1 MKNNYQTSKERMLL
15 SLYYDYDKDFRKM
28 SLLGL
33 SLLLISA
40 FSISTALPPM
50 LDYYSPTYNASQ
62 VELLVSVPS
71 FSVVAMLLLNP
82 FVDKWLNDRQL
93 IMTGLILLSSAGIF
107 PFFVQWYPLVLLSRL
122 VFGMGIGFI
131 NAKAI
136 SIISQRYQGKERIQM
151 LGIRGSVELI
161 GGASCSLLVG
171 QLLKIHWTLAFLIYG
186 FGFIILAMYLLFVPP
201 MEQIEKKEIQKS
213 KQGLNKKDFAMI
225 LGMALL
231 SGFVICINSS
241 ISLRVP
247 LFQVDGKTIVGGES
261 ALVLSLEQGIGI
273 AAGLSFASLL
283 AHIKNRLLPMALLCL
298 SICLFGIAL
307 ANNLLTLILSSVGVG
322 FFYSII
328 LTFIFHRLSECIAR
342 NLLNKATAYVL
353 LGCNLGSAVSPYV
366 LKLLALVSS
375 SFSWIFL
382 AYAIVSFLFFLGF
395 LLNSRMVKKA

>member
-1 MKNNYQTSKERMLL
+1 MTRILE
-15 SLYYDYDKDFRKM
+15 KM

-50 LDYYSPTYNASQ
+50 LDYYSPTFSAAQ

-71 FSVVAMLLLNP
+71 FSVVAMLLLNS
-82 FVDKWLNDRQL
+82 FIDKWLSDRQL
-93 IMTGLILLSSAGIF
+93 IVTGLLLLSSAGIF
-107 PFFVQWYPLVLLSRL
+107 PFFVQAYPLVLLSRIA
-122 VFGMGIGFI
+122 FGMGIGLI

-136 SIISQRYQGKERIQM
+136 AIISQRFQGKERVQM
-151 LGIRGSVELI
+151 LGIRGSMELI

-171 QLLKIHWTLAFLIYG
+171 QLLKIHWTFAFLIYG
-186 FGFIILAMYLLFVPP
+186 LGFVILTMYLLFVPT
-201 MEQIEKKEIQKS
+201 MDQVERKQITKS
-213 KQGLNKKDFAMI
+213 KQGLNKKDLSMI

-231 SGFVICINSS
+231 AGFVICINSS

-247 LFQVDGKTIVGGES
+247 LFQVAGKTIASGQS

-273 AAGLSFASLL
+273 VAGLSFASLIGYFKNYLLHIVMFLL
-283 AHIKNRLLPMALLCL
+283 AV
-298 SICLFGIAL
+298 CLFGMSVAS
-307 ANNLLTLILSSVGVG
+307 NLPILILSSVGVG
-322 FFYSII
+322 FFYSTVLTII
-328 LTFIFHRLSECIAR
+328 FNQLSERIAR

-353 LGCNLGSAVSPYV
+353 LGCNLGSALSPYV

-382 AYAIVSFLFFLGF
+382 AYAIVSFLLFLGF
-395 LLNSRMVKKA
+395 LMKSRMTKKSKM

>member
-1 MKNNYQTSKERMLL
+1 
-15 SLYYDYDKDFRKM
+15 
-28 SLLGL
+28 
-33 SLLLISA
+33 
-40 FSISTALPPM
+40 M
-50 LDYYSPTYNASQ
+50 LDYYSPTYTASQ

-82 FVDKWLNDRQL
+82 FVDRWLNDRQL

-107 PFFVQWYPLVLLSRL
+107 PFFVQLYPLVLLSRL
-122 VFGMGIGFI
+122 VFGMGIGLI

-136 SIISQRYQGKERIQM
+136 SIISQRYQGKERVQM

-201 MEQIEKKEIQKS
+201 MEQTEKKETQKS
-213 KQGLNKKDFAMI
+213 KQGLDKKDLAMI

-231 SGFVICINSS
+231 AGFVICINSS

-247 LFQVDGKTIVGGES
+247 LFQVDGKTIASGQS

-273 AAGLSFASLL
+273 VAGLSFASLIG
-283 AHIKNRLLPMALLCL
+283 HIKHRLLPMALFCL
-298 SICLFGIAL
+298 STCLLGIAL
-307 ANNLLTLILSSVGVG
+307 ANNLLILILSSVGVG
-322 FFYSII
+322 FFYNIVLTII
-328 LTFIFHRLSECIAR
+328 FNRLSERITR

-366 LKLLALVSS
+366 LKLLALVSP

-382 AYAIVSFLFFLGF
+382 AYAVVSFLLFLGF
-395 LLNSRMVKKA
+395 LLNSKMVKKA

>member
-1 MKNNYQTSKERMLL
+1 MIMTKILE
-15 SLYYDYDKDFRKM
+15 KM

-201 MEQIEKKEIQKS
+201 MEKIEKKEIQKS

-382 AYAIVSFLFFLGF
+382 AYAIVSFLLFLGF

>member
-1 MKNNYQTSKERMLL
+1 MIMTKILE
-15 SLYYDYDKDFRKM
+15 KM

-328 LTFIFHRLSECIAR
+328 LTIIFHRLSECIAR

-353 LGCNLGSAVSPYV
+353 LGCSLGSAVSPYV

-382 AYAIVSFLFFLGF
+382 AYAIVSFLLFLGF

>member
-1 MKNNYQTSKERMLL
+1 MIMTKILE
-15 SLYYDYDKDFRKM
+15 KM

-328 LTFIFHRLSECIAR
+328 LTLIFHRLSECIAR

-382 AYAIVSFLFFLGF
+382 AYAIVSFLLFLGF

>member
-1 MKNNYQTSKERMLL
+1 MTRILE
-15 SLYYDYDKDFRKM
+15 KM

-50 LDYYSPTYNASQ
+50 LDYYSPTFSAAQ

-71 FSVVAMLLLNP
+71 FSVVAMLLLNS
-82 FVDKWLNDRQL
+82 FIDKWLSDRQL
-93 IMTGLILLSSAGIF
+93 IVTGLLLLSSAGIF
-107 PFFVQWYPLVLLSRL
+107 PFFVQAYPLVLLSRIA
-122 VFGMGIGFI
+122 FGMGIGLI

-136 SIISQRYQGKERIQM
+136 AIISQRYQGKERVQM
-151 LGIRGSVELI
+151 LGIRGSMELI

-171 QLLKIHWTLAFLIYG
+171 QLLKIHWTFAFLIYG
-186 FGFIILAMYLLFVPP
+186 FGFVILIMYLLFVPT
-201 MEQIEKKEIQKS
+201 MEQVEKKQITKR
-213 KQGLNKKDFAMI
+213 KQVLNKKDLGMI

-231 SGFVICINSS
+231 AGFVICINSS

-247 LFQVDGKTIVGGES
+247 LFQVAGKTIESGQS

-273 AAGLSFASLL
+273 VAGLSFASLIG
-283 AHIKNRLLPMALLCL
+283 HFKNRLLPIVMFLLAV
-298 SICLFGIAL
+298 CLFGMSVAG
-307 ANNLLTLILSSVGVG
+307 NLPILILSSVGVG

-328 LTFIFHRLSECIAR
+328 LTIIFNRLSESIAR

-353 LGCNLGSAVSPYV
+353 LGCNLGSALSPYV
-366 LKLLALVSS
+366 LKLLALISP

-382 AYAIVSFLFFLGF
+382 AYAIVSFLLFLLFLGF
-395 LLNSRMVKKA
+395 FLNAKMAKKV

>member
-1 MKNNYQTSKERMLL
+1 MIMTKILE
-15 SLYYDYDKDFRKM
+15 KM

-283 AHIKNRLLPMALLCL
+283 AHIKNRLLPMALLFL

-307 ANNLLTLILSSVGVG
+307 ANNLLTLILFSVGVG

-382 AYAIVSFLFFLGF
+382 AYAIVSFLLFLGF

>member
-1 MKNNYQTSKERMLL
+1 MTRILE
-15 SLYYDYDKDFRKM
+15 KM

-50 LDYYSPTYNASQ
+50 LDYYSPSFSAAQ

-71 FSVVAMLLLNP
+71 FSVVAMLLLNS
-82 FVDKWLNDRQL
+82 FIDKWLSDRQL
-93 IMTGLILLSSAGIF
+93 IVTGLLLLSSAGIF
-107 PFFVQWYPLVLLSRL
+107 PFFVQAYPLVLLSRIA
-122 VFGMGIGFI
+122 FGMGIGLI

-136 SIISQRYQGKERIQM
+136 AIISQRYQGKERVQM
-151 LGIRGSVELI
+151 LGIRGSMELI

-171 QLLKIHWTLAFLIYG
+171 QLLKIHWTFAFLIYG
-186 FGFIILAMYLLFVPP
+186 FGFVILIMYLLFVPS
-201 MEQIEKKEIQKS
+201 MEQVEKKQITKR
-213 KQGLNKKDFAMI
+213 KQVLNKKDLGMI

-231 SGFVICINSS
+231 AGFVICINSS

-247 LFQVDGKTIVGGES
+247 LFQVAGKTIESGQS

-273 AAGLSFASLL
+273 VAGLSFASLIE
-283 AHIKNRLLPMALLCL
+283 HFKNRLLLIVMFLLAV
-298 SICLFGIAL
+298 CLFGMSVAS
-307 ANNLLTLILSSVGVG
+307 NLPILILSSVGVG

-328 LTFIFHRLSECIAR
+328 LTIIFNRLSESIAR

-353 LGCNLGSAVSPYV
+353 LGCNLGSALSPYV
-366 LKLLALVSS
+366 LKLLALISP

-382 AYAIVSFLFFLGF
+382 AYATVSFLLFLGF
-395 LLNSRMVKKA
+395 LMNSRMTKKV

>member
-1 MKNNYQTSKERMLL
+1 MIMTKILE
-15 SLYYDYDKDFRKM
+15 KM

-328 LTFIFHRLSECIAR
+328 LTFIFHRLSKCIAR

-375 SFSWIFL
+375 SFGWIFL
-382 AYAIVSFLFFLGF
+382 AYAIVSFLLFLGF

>member
-1 MKNNYQTSKERMLL
+1 MTKILEKI
-15 SLYYDYDKDFRKM
+15 

-40 FSISTALPPM
+40 FSISTVLPPM
-50 LDYYSPTYNASQ
+50 LDYYSPTYTASQ

-82 FVDKWLNDRQL
+82 LVDRWLNDRQL
-93 IMTGLILLSSAGIF
+93 IMIGLILLSSAGIF
-107 PFFVQWYPLVLLSRL
+107 PFFVQLYPLVLLSRL
-122 VFGMGIGFI
+122 VFGMGIGLI

-136 SIISQRYQGKERIQM
+136 SIISQRYQGKERVQM

-201 MEQIEKKEIQKS
+201 MEQTEKKEAQKS
-213 KQGLNKKDFAMI
+213 KQGLDKKDLAMI

-231 SGFVICINSS
+231 AGFVICINSS

-247 LFQVDGKTIVGGES
+247 LFQIDGKTIASGQS

-273 AAGLSFASLL
+273 VAGLSFASLIG
-283 AHIKNRLLPMALLCL
+283 HIKHRLLPMALFCL
-298 SICLFGIAL
+298 STCLLGISL
-307 ANNLLTLILSSVGVG
+307 ANNLLILILSSVGVG
-322 FFYSII
+322 FFYNVVLTII
-328 LTFIFHRLSECIAR
+328 FNRLSERITR

-366 LKLLALVSS
+366 LKLLALVSP

-382 AYAIVSFLFFLGF
+382 AYAVVSFLLFLGF
-395 LLNSRMVKKA
+395 LLNSKMVKKA

>member
-1 MKNNYQTSKERMLL
+1 MTKILEKI
-15 SLYYDYDKDFRKM
+15 

-50 LDYYSPTYNASQ
+50 LDYYSPTYIASQ

-82 FVDKWLNDRQL
+82 LVDRWLNDRQL

-107 PFFVQWYPLVLLSRL
+107 PFFVQLYPLVLLSRL
-122 VFGMGIGFI
+122 VFGMGIGLI

-136 SIISQRYQGKERIQM
+136 SIISQRYQGKERVQM

-201 MEQIEKKEIQKS
+201 MEQTEKKEAQKS
-213 KQGLNKKDFAMI
+213 KQGLDKKDLAMI
-225 LGMALL
+225 LGMAFLA
-231 SGFVICINSS
+231 GFVICINSS

-247 LFQVDGKTIVGGES
+247 LFQIDGKTIASGQS
-261 ALVLSLEQGIGI
+261 ALILSLEQGIGI
-273 AAGLSFASLL
+273 VAGLSFASLIG
-283 AHIKNRLLPMALLCL
+283 HIKHRLLPMALFCL
-298 SICLFGIAL
+298 STCLLGISL
-307 ANNLLTLILSSVGVG
+307 ANNLLILILSSVGVG
-322 FFYSII
+322 FFYNIVLTII
-328 LTFIFHRLSECIAR
+328 FNRLSERITR

-366 LKLLALVSS
+366 LKLLALVSP

-382 AYAIVSFLFFLGF
+382 AYAVVSFLLFLGF
-395 LLNSRMVKKA
+395 LLNSKMVKKA

>member
-1 MKNNYQTSKERMLL
+1 MIMTKILE
-15 SLYYDYDKDFRKM
+15 KM

-231 SGFVICINSS
+231 SVFVICINSS

-382 AYAIVSFLFFLGF
+382 AYAIVSFLLFLGF
-395 LLNSRMVKKA
+395 LLNSRMVKKP

>member
-1 MKNNYQTSKERMLL
+1 MTKILEKI
-15 SLYYDYDKDFRKM
+15 

-50 LDYYSPTYNASQ
+50 LDYYSPTYIASQ

-82 FVDKWLNDRQL
+82 LVDRWLNDRQL

-107 PFFVQWYPLVLLSRL
+107 PFFVQLYPLVLLSRL
-122 VFGMGIGFI
+122 VFGMGIGLI

-136 SIISQRYQGKERIQM
+136 SIISQRYQGKERVQM

-186 FGFIILAMYLLFVPP
+186 FGFIILAMCLLFVLP
-201 MEQIEKKEIQKS
+201 MEQTAKKEAQKS
-213 KQGLNKKDFAMI
+213 KQGLDKKDLAMI
-225 LGMALL
+225 LGMAFLA
-231 SGFVICINSS
+231 GFVICINSS

-247 LFQVDGKTIVGGES
+247 LFQIDGKTIASGQS
-261 ALVLSLEQGIGI
+261 ALILSLEQGIGI
-273 AAGLSFASLL
+273 VAGLSFASLIG
-283 AHIKNRLLPMALLCL
+283 HIKHRLLPMALFCL
-298 SICLFGIAL
+298 STCLLGISL
-307 ANNLLTLILSSVGVG
+307 ANNLLILILSSVGVG
-322 FFYSII
+322 FFYNIVLTII
-328 LTFIFHRLSECIAR
+328 FNRLSERITR

-366 LKLLALVSS
+366 LKLLALVSP

-382 AYAIVSFLFFLGF
+382 AYAVVSFLLFLGF
-395 LLNSRMVKKA
+395 LLNSKMVKKA

>member
-1 MKNNYQTSKERMLL
+1 MIMTKILE
-15 SLYYDYDKDFRKM
+15 KM

-382 AYAIVSFLFFLGF
+382 AYAIVSFLLFLGS
-395 LLNSRMVKKA
+395 LLNSRMVKKP

>member
-1 MKNNYQTSKERMLL
+1 MTRILE
-15 SLYYDYDKDFRKM
+15 KM

-50 LDYYSPTYNASQ
+50 LDYYSPSFSAAQ

-71 FSVVAMLLLNP
+71 FSVVAMLLLNS
-82 FVDKWLNDRQL
+82 FIDKWLSDRQL
-93 IMTGLILLSSAGIF
+93 IVTGLLLLSSAGIF
-107 PFFVQWYPLVLLSRL
+107 PFFVQAYPLVLLSRIA
-122 VFGMGIGFI
+122 FGMGIGLI

-136 SIISQRYQGKERIQM
+136 AIISQRYQGKERVQM
-151 LGIRGSVELI
+151 LGIRGSMELI

-171 QLLKIHWTLAFLIYG
+171 QLLKIHWTFAVLIYG
-186 FGFIILAMYLLFVPP
+186 FVFVILIMYLLFVPS
-201 MEQIEKKEIQKS
+201 MEQVEKKQITKR
-213 KQGLNKKDFAMI
+213 KQVLNKKDLGMI

-231 SGFVICINSS
+231 AGFVICINSS

-247 LFQVDGKTIVGGES
+247 LFQVAGKTIESGQS

-273 AAGLSFASLL
+273 VAGLSFASLIG
-283 AHIKNRLLPMALLCL
+283 HFKNRLLLIVMFLLAV
-298 SICLFGIAL
+298 CLFGMSVAS
-307 ANNLLTLILSSVGVG
+307 NLPILILSSVGVG

-328 LTFIFHRLSECIAR
+328 LTIIFNRLSESIAR

-353 LGCNLGSAVSPYV
+353 LGCNLGSALSPYV
-366 LKLLALVSS
+366 LKLLALISP

-382 AYAIVSFLFFLGF
+382 AYATVSFLLFLGF
-395 LLNSRMVKKA
+395 LMNSRMTKKV

>member
-1 MKNNYQTSKERMLL
+1 MIMTKILE
-15 SLYYDYDKDFRKM
+15 KM

-50 LDYYSPTYNASQ
+50 LDYYSPTYNAAQ

-382 AYAIVSFLFFLGF
+382 AYAIVSFLLFLGF
-395 LLNSRMVKKA
+395 LLNSRMVKKP

>member
-1 MKNNYQTSKERMLL
+1 MTRILE
-15 SLYYDYDKDFRKM
+15 KM

-50 LDYYSPTYNASQ
+50 LDYYSPIFSAAQ

-71 FSVVAMLLLNP
+71 FSVVAMLLLNS
-82 FVDKWLNDRQL
+82 FIDKWLSDRQL
-93 IMTGLILLSSAGIF
+93 IVTGLLLLSSAGIF
-107 PFFVQWYPLVLLSRL
+107 PFFVQAYPLVLLSRIA
-122 VFGMGIGFI
+122 FGMGIGLI

-136 SIISQRYQGKERIQM
+136 AIISQRYQGKERVQM
-151 LGIRGSVELI
+151 LGIRGSMELI

-171 QLLKIHWTLAFLIYG
+171 QLLKIHWTFAFLIYG
-186 FGFIILAMYLLFVPP
+186 FGFVILIMYLLFVPS
-201 MEQIEKKEIQKS
+201 MEQVEKKQITKR
-213 KQGLNKKDFAMI
+213 KQVLNKKDLGMI

-231 SGFVICINSS
+231 AGFVICINSS

-247 LFQVDGKTIVGGES
+247 LFQVAGKTIESGQS

-273 AAGLSFASLL
+273 VAGLSFASLIG
-283 AHIKNRLLPMALLCL
+283 HFKNRLLLIVMFLLAV
-298 SICLFGIAL
+298 CLFGMSVAS
-307 ANNLLTLILSSVGVG
+307 NLPILILSSVGVG

-328 LTFIFHRLSECIAR
+328 LTIIFNRLSESIAR

-353 LGCNLGSAVSPYV
+353 LGCNLGSAISPYV
-366 LKLLALVSS
+366 LKLLALISP

-382 AYAIVSFLFFLGF
+382 AYATVSFLLFLGF
-395 LLNSRMVKKA
+395 LMNSRMTKKV

>member
-1 MKNNYQTSKERMLL
+1 MTRILE
-15 SLYYDYDKDFRKM
+15 KM

-50 LDYYSPTYNASQ
+50 LDYYSPTFSAAQ

-71 FSVVAMLLLNP
+71 FSVVAMLLLNS
-82 FVDKWLNDRQL
+82 FIDKWLSDRQL
-93 IMTGLILLSSAGIF
+93 IVTGLLLLSSAGIF
-107 PFFVQWYPLVLLSRL
+107 PFFVQAYPLVLLSRIA
-122 VFGMGIGFI
+122 FGMGIGLI

-136 SIISQRYQGKERIQM
+136 AIISQRFQGKERVQM
-151 LGIRGSVELI
+151 LGIRGSMELI

-171 QLLKIHWTLAFLIYG
+171 QLLKIHWTFAFLIYG
-186 FGFIILAMYLLFVPP
+186 LGFVILTMYLLFVPT
-201 MEQIEKKEIQKS
+201 MDQVERKQITES
-213 KQGLNKKDFAMI
+213 KQGLNKKDLSMI

-231 SGFVICINSS
+231 AGFVICINSS

-247 LFQVDGKTIVGGES
+247 LFQVAGKTIASGQS

-273 AAGLSFASLL
+273 VAGLSFASLIGYFKNYLLHIVMFLL
-283 AHIKNRLLPMALLCL
+283 AV
-298 SICLFGIAL
+298 CLFGMSVAS
-307 ANNLLTLILSSVGVG
+307 NLPILILSSVGVG
-322 FFYSII
+322 FFYSTVLTII
-328 LTFIFHRLSECIAR
+328 FNRLSERIAR

-353 LGCNLGSAVSPYV
+353 LGCNLGSALSPYV

-382 AYAIVSFLFFLGF
+382 AYAIVSFLLFLGF
-395 LLNSRMVKKA
+395 LMKSRMTKKV

>member
-1 MKNNYQTSKERMLL
+1 MTRILE
-15 SLYYDYDKDFRKM
+15 KM

-50 LDYYSPTYNASQ
+50 LDYYSPSFSAAQ

-71 FSVVAMLLLNP
+71 FSVVAMLLLNS
-82 FVDKWLNDRQL
+82 FIDKWLSDRRL
-93 IMTGLILLSSAGIF
+93 IVTGLLLLSSAGIF
-107 PFFVQWYPLVLLSRL
+107 PFFVQAYPLVLLSRIA
-122 VFGMGIGFI
+122 FGMGIGLI

-136 SIISQRYQGKERIQM
+136 AIISQRYQGKERVQM
-151 LGIRGSVELI
+151 LGIRGSMELI

-171 QLLKIHWTLAFLIYG
+171 QLLKIHWTFAFLIYG
-186 FGFIILAMYLLFVPP
+186 FGFVILIMYLLFVPS
-201 MEQIEKKEIQKS
+201 MEQVEKKQITKR
-213 KQGLNKKDFAMI
+213 KQVLNKKDLGMI

-231 SGFVICINSS
+231 AGFVICINSS

-247 LFQVDGKTIVGGES
+247 LFQVAGKTIESGQS

-273 AAGLSFASLL
+273 VAGLSFASLIG
-283 AHIKNRLLPMALLCL
+283 HFKNRLLLIVMFLLAV
-298 SICLFGIAL
+298 CLFGMSVAS
-307 ANNLLTLILSSVGVG
+307 NLPILILSSVGVG

-328 LTFIFHRLSECIAR
+328 LTIIFNRLSESIAR

-353 LGCNLGSAVSPYV
+353 LGCNLGSALSPYV
-366 LKLLALVSS
+366 LKLLALISP

-382 AYAIVSFLFFLGF
+382 AYATVSFLLFLGF
-395 LLNSRMVKKA
+395 LMNSRMTKKV

>member
-1 MKNNYQTSKERMLL
+1 MTKILEKI
-15 SLYYDYDKDFRKM
+15 

-50 LDYYSPTYNASQ
+50 LDYYSPTYTASQ

-82 FVDKWLNDRQL
+82 FVDRWLNDRQL

-107 PFFVQWYPLVLLSRL
+107 PFFVQLYPLVLLSRL
-122 VFGMGIGFI
+122 VFGMGIGLI

-136 SIISQRYQGKERIQM
+136 SIISQRYQGKERVQM
-151 LGIRGSVELI
+151 LGIRGSMELI

-201 MEQIEKKEIQKS
+201 MEQAEKKETQKS
-213 KQGLNKKDFAMI
+213 KQGLDQKDLAMI

-231 SGFVICINSS
+231 AGFVICINSS

-247 LFQVDGKTIVGGES
+247 LFQIDGKTIASGQS

-273 AAGLSFASLL
+273 VAGLSFASLIG
-283 AHIKNRLLPMALLCL
+283 HIKHRLLPMALFCL
-298 SICLFGIAL
+298 SICLLGISL
-307 ANNLLTLILSSVGVG
+307 ANNLLILILSSVGVG
-322 FFYSII
+322 FFYNIVLTII
-328 LTFIFHRLSECIAR
+328 FNRLSERIAR

-353 LGCNLGSAVSPYV
+353 LGCNLGSAISPYV
-366 LKLLALVSS
+366 LKVLALVSP

-382 AYAIVSFLFFLGF
+382 AYALVSFLLFLGF
-395 LLNSRMVKKA
+395 LLNAKMVKKA